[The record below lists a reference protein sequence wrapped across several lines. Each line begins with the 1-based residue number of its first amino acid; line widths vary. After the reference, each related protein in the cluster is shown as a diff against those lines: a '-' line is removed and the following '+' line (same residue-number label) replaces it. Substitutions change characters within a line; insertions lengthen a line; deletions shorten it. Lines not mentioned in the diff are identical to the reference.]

1 MLLHEKPPPHK
12 SPPGKSCEYPVDR
25 CGHPDTAEFDSYRL
39 STDRKSF
46 RISPRIP
53 GLSLVKRAIMFAHL
67 WHLIS
72 IRTAQRLVDLSKC
85 WEA

>member
-1 MLLHEKPPPHK
+1 
-12 SPPGKSCEYPVDR
+12 VDD

-53 GLSLVKRAIMFAHL
+53 GLSLVKRAIMFAQV

-72 IRTAQRLVDLSKC
+72 VRTAQRLVDLSKC